1 MPGVCTCAGEG
12 GVVLGSARGAFYC
25 QVAYVACSMYAYLSA
40 EIAIKLFCA
49 RAPLAHAQPALKAG
63 FMVPAWRFLHVFHRL
78 ILDLTGWQS
87 GTNAYT

>member
-1 MPGVCTCAGEG
+1 MCLGCVLVPVR
-12 GVVLGSARGAFYC
+12 GVVLGSARRAFYC
-25 QVAYVACSMYAYLSA
+25 QVAYVACSMYSYLSA

-78 ILDLTGWQS
+78 Q
-87 GTNAYT
+87 